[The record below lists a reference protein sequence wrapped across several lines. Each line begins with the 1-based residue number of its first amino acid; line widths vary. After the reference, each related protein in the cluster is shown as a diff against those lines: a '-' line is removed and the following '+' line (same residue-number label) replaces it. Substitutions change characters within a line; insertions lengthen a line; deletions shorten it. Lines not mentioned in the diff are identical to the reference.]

1 MLERIVLGLYCGGV
15 IAIPGTLLAV
25 QLAAGLDIPSL
36 NAVFLPPD
44 RVRDVCI
51 ALFVS
56 GGVAGAFIR
65 KPHFLWPLFLAVLA
79 AVLAAAFVLTL
90 FINGLS
96 AGPTE
101 AGIAVACALF
111 SLISGYYAWRLW
123 RRTGSG

>member
-1 MLERIVLGLYCGGV
+1 MFERILLGLYCGGV

-25 QLAAGLDIPSL
+25 QLAVGLDIPSL
-36 NAVFLPPD
+36 NAVFLSPD

-65 KPHFLWPLFLAVLA
+65 NPQLLWPLFLAVLA
-79 AVLAAAFVLTL
+79 MVLASGFVLTL

-96 AGPTE
+96 AGR
-101 AGIAVACALF
+101 AVASIAVACALF

-123 RRTGSG
+123 RRTGAG